1 MQFIG
6 DLPGLEVMNKVYD
19 HKMENIKDPLAF
31 DSDDEKAANVGGL
44 LLPKER
50 PRRNP
55 CNYLK
60 EIDLYGITPTMVVG
74 G

>member
-1 MQFIG
+1 
-6 DLPGLEVMNKVYD
+6 MNKVYE
-19 HKMENIKDPLAF
+19 HKMANIAKDPLAF

-44 LLPKER
+44 LLPKQR
-50 PRRNP
+50 PKRNP

-60 EIDLYGITPTMVVG
+60 EIDLYGITPAMVVG

>member
-1 MQFIG
+1 MA
-6 DLPGLEVMNKVYD
+6 
-19 HKMENIKDPLAF
+19 NIAKDPLAF

-44 LLPKER
+44 LLPKQR
-50 PRRNP
+50 PKRNP

-60 EIDLYGITPTMVVG
+60 EIDLYGITPAMVVG